1 MFIRIQ
7 ATLPRQRV
15 TQWSRTERIVLFDVD
30 IVVKNKI
37 DNASRLRLVVHN
49 ILTTVMMNIAVDNST
64 HHTKSLSIR

>member
-49 ILTTVMMNIAVDNST
+49 SLTTVMMNIAVDNST
-64 HHTKSLSIR
+64 HHTKPLSIR